1 MRSDGFNALPVEEP
15 THSVGCPIMRRIT
28 GDGVELAVLDQ
39 GEGPAVLLLH
49 GFPDSAQLWRHQV
62 PTLVDAGFRV
72 VAPDL
77 RGFGDS
83 DKPADIEAY
92 RVGKSVSDLTKVL
105 DALEIEQANVVGH
118 DWGAGVA
125 WAFALMQ
132 PARDAPARG
141 AQRRPPRAL
150 RPPHARPAREVLV
163 HAALPVPGGRGDP
176 AQGRLGAAARVDGDA
191 PGARRGDRAAGEAR
205 RVDREPQLVP
215 REHAP
220 EPRAP
225 GRPAAAQRHGRHAGP
240 VERRRPLP
248 GRGRA

>member
-49 GFPDSAQLWRHQV
+49 GFPDSAELWRHQI

-83 DKPADIEAY
+83 GKPADIEAY

-125 WAFALMQ
+125 WAFALM
-132 PARDAPARG
+132 
-141 AQRRPPRAL
+141 
-150 RPPHARPAREVLV
+150 
-163 HAALPVPGGRGDP
+163 
-176 AQGRLGAAARVDGDA
+176 
-191 PGARRGDRAAGEAR
+191 
-205 RVDREPQLVP
+205 
-215 REHAP
+215 
-220 EPRAP
+220 
-225 GRPAAAQRHGRHAGP
+225 
-240 VERRRPLP
+240 
-248 GRGRA
+248 